1 MKALLLTLVLALPA
15 AATAA
20 ETDVTLPAVPIR
32 SGVTADIHVRLYRSD
47 DPGCVGRT
55 VLAVHGVTHSATSWE
70 PFARRVLALG
80 LGGQT
85 VCTLAAFDLP
95 GHGASGLPVGG
106 PRFGN
111 LRLADDVAV
120 LLGVIPRLAA
130 LGAAPDTVIGHSQG
144 GLLIQ
149 LAQKVLIKGGSSF
162 ARLGVAQAIL
172 LTSVGPR
179 QIPWE
184 FVDSGAATPVL
195 LRFVR
200 WSRELGL
207 HVGIPDAQWPS
218 VFFLDLTGAVVA
230 PPSPADV
237 ARFNA
242 KEPSFSSL
250 QLVGLG
256 LPRPGVP
263 AGAFA
268 PSLGTRLTVIGLEND
283 TIIRPA
289 EQVLLYEHLTGTPAG
304 FEVITVRG
312 ATSVHDMHVADPDAL
327 LAALTPAS

>member
-1 MKALLLTLVLALPA
+1 MLS
-15 AATAA
+15 
-20 ETDVTLPAVPIR
+20 AVPIR
-32 SGVTADIHVRLYRSD
+32 PGVTADIHVRLYRSD
-47 DPGCVGRT
+47 DPACVGRT
-55 VLAVHGVTHSATSWE
+55 VLAVHGVAHAAASWE
-70 PFARRVLALG
+70 AFARRALAVG

-85 VCTLAAFDLP
+85 VCTFAAFDLP

-106 PRFGN
+106 PTFGN
-111 LRLADDVAV
+111 LSLADDVAV

-144 GLLIQ
+144 GLLTQ
-149 LAQKVLIKGGSSF
+149 LAQKALIKGGSSL
-162 ARLGVAQAIL
+162 AQLGVTEAML

-184 FVDSGAATPVL
+184 FVDSGAATPIL

-200 WSRELGL
+200 WSRPLGL
-207 HVGIPDAQWPS
+207 HVRIPDAQWPS
-218 VFFLDLTGAVVA
+218 VFFLDLTGAVIA

-242 KEPSFSSL
+242 REPSLSSL

-263 AGAFA
+263 RGVFA

-312 ATSVHDMHVADPDAL
+312 ATSVHDMYIADPDAL
-327 LAALTPAS
+327 LAALAPPAS